1 MALIDLDT
9 LAVLPEN
16 KFTDVLSRRWKRRSI
31 PVAVSKR
38 TLPINLFR

>member
-16 KFTDVLSRRWKRRSI
+16 KLTDVLSRRWKRHSI

-38 TLPINLFR
+38 ALPINLFR

>member
-16 KFTDVLSRRWKRRSI
+16 KFTDVLSRRWKRHSI

-38 TLPINLFR
+38 ALPINLFR